1 MFKFIH
7 AADIH
12 LDSPLRGL
20 SRYESAP
27 VESIREACR
36 RAFEN
41 LVDLA
46 IEEKVAFVLLAGDLY
61 DGDWKD
67 YSTGI
72 FFNRLIGRLGRNHI
86 SVYVVAGNHDAAN
99 RMTKA
104 LESPA
109 NLTILSSRKVEKI
122 DLDELAVT
130 IHGRSFGTQHVDE
143 NLSTGFPAAKNGM
156 FNIGLLHTSLDG
168 REGHAVYAPCSADD
182 LRSKGYQYWALGHI
196 HKQEFVSEDP
206 WIVFPGCIQGR
217 HIRESGSKGCVLV
230 TVEDGA
236 VSAVDK
242 FSLDVLRW
250 VKCNVDI
257 TDAAEIREV
266 LDRTRKAIE
275 NERFSADGRPVAMRI
290 RFEGATPISNE
301 LSAYPERF
309 EQQIRALGAE
319 ITDDDLWIERVENAT
334 VGKQDLESML
344 SDDTAFGELLK
355 DILATP
361 ENPDEIS
368 GLNDV
373 ISDLRK
379 KLPSEVFGVE
389 SVLNIDENQIIVR
402 LVEEAKHML
411 TGRLLTVGDDQ

>member
-1 MFKFIH
+1 
-7 AADIH
+7 
-12 LDSPLRGL
+12 
-20 SRYESAP
+20 
-27 VESIREACR
+27 
-36 RAFEN
+36 
-41 LVDLA
+41 
-46 IEEKVAFVLLAGDLY
+46 
-61 DGDWKD
+61 
-67 YSTGI
+67 
-72 FFNRLIGRLGRNHI
+72 
-86 SVYVVAGNHDAAN
+86 
-99 RMTKA
+99 
-104 LESPA
+104 
-109 NLTILSSRKVEKI
+109 
-122 DLDELAVT
+122 
-130 IHGRSFGTQHVDE
+130 
-143 NLSTGFPAAKNGM
+143 
-156 FNIGLLHTSLDG
+156 
-168 REGHAVYAPCSADD
+168 
-182 LRSKGYQYWALGHI
+182 
-196 HKQEFVSEDP
+196 
-206 WIVFPGCIQGR
+206 
-217 HIRESGSKGCVLV
+217 VLV

-319 ITDDDLWIERVENAT
+319 IAGDDLWIERVENAT
-334 VGKQDLESML
+334 IGKQDLESVL

-379 KLPSEVFGVE
+379 KLPSEVFGVD
-389 SVLNIDENQIIVR
+389 SVLNIDENQVIER

-411 TGRLLTVGDDQ
+411 TGRLLTVGDNQ